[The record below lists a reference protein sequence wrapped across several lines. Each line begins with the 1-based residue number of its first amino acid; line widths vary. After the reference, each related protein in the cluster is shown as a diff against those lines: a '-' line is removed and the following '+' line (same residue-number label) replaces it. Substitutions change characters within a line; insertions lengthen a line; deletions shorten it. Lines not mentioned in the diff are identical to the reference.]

1 MTKEIT
7 DFSAILEQMR
17 EWGFNDYKMEE
28 LTGLDR
34 SKLTKLR
41 SGARK
46 QANYDDGCVIMDI
59 YDKEKRKK
67 H

>member
-1 MTKEIT
+1 MTKEPT
-7 DFSAILEQMR
+7 DFSALLEQMK
-17 EWGFNDYKMEE
+17 EWGINDYQMAE

-41 SGARK
+41 TGQRK
-46 QANYDDGCVIMDI
+46 QANYDDGCTIMEI
-59 YDKEKRKK
+59 YNKEKRKK

>member
-1 MTKEIT
+1 MTREPT
-7 DFSAILEQMR
+7 DFSAILEQMK
-17 EWGFNDYKMEE
+17 EWGVNDYEMAT

-46 QANYDDGCVIMDI
+46 QANYDDGCVIMEI
-59 YDKEKRKK
+59 YKKERRK